1 MSPELAEAV
10 AIFRELG
17 WEGEPHERAPE
28 LPAGTQAQQRRARA
42 GLNDGK
48 WGHYGEITPGTY
60 GWISD
65 VPVDAGMLGMFA
77 VRVGIGARR
86 ALEVVPSA
94 EAVADDALLRTMV
107 LRGPKFAAAFV
118 AAACLRDW
126 RRDEWQSSPF
136 GPLAVRLV
144 HRVELAM
151 PTSVGY
157 LMDWLAV
164 AGASLGAD
172 ADLGDWHPVPMT
184 EDEVRE
190 GYLAHLEAAVDGGL
204 SPTGPLAAVLPIG
217 LARGWI
223 GRQDALRLSFAGLD
237 RGARPSD
244 RAAWAR
250 LLTGPLEVTDGEL
263 VARADALVAALATGE
278 APVVEAFAPRL
289 LDVVPDDLLADVLA
303 TALTARTK
311 KALLVV
317 LRAGLS
323 RRPPA
328 GLVDQLAELLQTLH
342 EGKDKAVAAAAS
354 RLLEAWGAEPSAPSV
369 ASPAVRG
376 LWQPTPPLWQVPQ
389 LDASFPNH
397 PDGGSAPDVE
407 LPAVPGADRS
417 YGRYLPQPSDGLVW
431 RQLVRRAAPL
441 TSAEAIHL
449 LAVQRTAHP
458 RAAEDLA
465 LAVTEAWQR
474 GLLRPGVADVA
485 HLRHGKDVPQVAA
498 LAGVLLDLAAE
509 GLASV
514 AWPVLDDLLVA
525 ALEGPRMTAGTA
537 EVAEAMK
544 ELAPEALAAVAAGTA
559 DGSVLDVPGLR
570 RLAARGGSSRA
581 VVAAREAVAL
591 LPDRELPA
599 ATVQEPEAPPVELDL
614 DVVWPAG
621 AEAPLAPD
629 GDEELRVRRDG
640 ARLVLDLVLPDDP
653 ARVLQLRSHGRYGSI
668 FYFDGRIAA
677 WTSGQAVYL
686 RWDADRWVVEP
697 YDSPRHPAAEDL
709 PPLTVNLVA
718 AALASFVDDGPPG
731 QFAGRHLAEVVEKG
745 RLGSAGVRAAM
756 PVLLNQPEVSPARLV
771 RAVQDRPHLLPTL
784 WPLLTEPIRVA
795 GLTDG
800 PPPRWLNQVLVV
812 ALSHAPTLRA
822 AAAAGS
828 LPADAANWPGLAE
841 LAARPG
847 RSATLEKARSLQTLL
862 S

>member
-10 AIFRELG
+10 AIFHELG

-65 VPVDAGMLGMFA
+65 VPVDAGMLGLFA

-86 ALEVVPSA
+86 ALEVVPSE

-184 EDEVRE
+184 DDEVRE
-190 GYLAHLEAAVDGGL
+190 GYLPHLEAAVDGGL

-303 TALTARTK
+303 TALTAQTK

-317 LRAGLS
+317 LRAGLT

-328 GLVDQLAELLQTLH
+328 GPLDQLAELLQPLL

-369 ASPAVRG
+369 GSPAVRG
-376 LWQPTPPLWQVPQ
+376 LWQPTPPLGEAPQ
-389 LDASFPNH
+389 QEA
-397 PDGGSAPDVE
+397 GGVE
-407 LPAVPGADRS
+407 PPVLPGADRF
-417 YGRYLPQPSDGLVW
+417 YGRHLPEPTDGIVW
-431 RQLVRRAAPL
+431 RQLVRRATPL
-441 TSAEAIHL
+441 TSSEAIHL
-449 LAVQRTAHP
+449 LGVQRTPHP
-458 RAAEDLA
+458 RAAADLA

-498 LAGVLLDLAAE
+498 LARVLLDLAAE
-509 GLASV
+509 GMASV

-525 ALEGPRMTAGTA
+525 ALEGPRLAAGTA

-544 ELAPEALAAVAAGTA
+544 ELAPEALAAVAGGTA

-570 RLAARGGSSRA
+570 RLAAHGGSSRA

-591 LPDRELPA
+591 LPDRELPE
-599 ATVQEPEAPPVELDL
+599 ATVQEPEVPPVELDL

-653 ARVLQLRSHGRYGSI
+653 VRVLNLRSHGRYGSI
-668 FYFDGRIAA
+668 FFFDGRIAA
-677 WTSGQAVYL
+677 WTSGRAVYL
-686 RWDADRWVVEP
+686 RWDADRWVVES
-697 YDSPRHPAAEDL
+697 YDSPRHPAAENL

-718 AALASFVDDGPPG
+718 AALASFADDGPPG

-745 RLGSAGVRAAM
+745 RLGSTGVRAAM

-771 RAVQDRPHLLPTL
+771 RAVQDQPHLLPTL
-784 WPLLTEPIRVA
+784 WPLLTEPIRAA
-795 GLTDG
+795 GLSEE

-812 ALSHAPTLRA
+812 ALAHAPTLRA
-822 AAAAGS
+822 AAAAGR
-828 LPADAANWPGLAE
+828 LPADAAAWPGLAE

-847 RSATLEKARSLQTLL
+847 KSAALEKARSLQTLL